1 MSADVV
7 PGPTD
12 PAASRAGQHGSNQ
25 GHAGRRA
32 GPDGGPLDAADHA
45 WVELTGGA
53 AEGGTVVIPLGQ
65 SFVNLDAEHPE
76 TESDETVWWYHQ
88 KCRGGNIRDYS
99 GRITY
104 VGGAEGQR
112 IREDLTAVIAK
123 LLKWATE
130 RDLTQDKDAA

>member
-1 MSADVV
+1 MPADVV

-12 PAASRAGQHGSNQ
+12 PATSRAGLHGSND
-25 GHAGRRA
+25 GPAGRRA
-32 GPDGGPLDAADHA
+32 APEGGPLDAADHA

-53 AEGGTVVIPLGQ
+53 AEGGAVVIPFRQ
-65 SFVNLDAEHPE
+65 SCINLDAQRPE
-76 TESDETVWWYHQ
+76 TAFNHPVWWYRQ
-88 KCRGGNIRDYS
+88 KRRGGNVQDCS

-123 LLKWATE
+123 LLTWAAE
-130 RDLTQDKDAA
+130 HDLPEGKDAA

>member
-12 PAASRAGQHGSNQ
+12 PAACPAGPCGSNR
-25 GHAGRRA
+25 GDVGRRVA
-32 GPDGGPLDAADHA
+32 HDGGRRDAADHA
-45 WVELTGGA
+45 WVGLTGGA
-53 AEGGTVVIPLGQ
+53 AEGGAVVIPFGQ
-65 SFVNLDAEHPE
+65 SFVNLDAHHPE
-76 TESDETVWWYHQ
+76 TGSDETVWWYHQ
-88 KCRGGNIRDYS
+88 KRRGGNIRDYS

-112 IREDLTAVIAK
+112 IREDLTAVLAK

-130 RDLTQDKDAA
+130 HDLPQDKDAA

>member
-12 PAASRAGQHGSNQ
+12 SAASRARPHGSNH
-25 GHAGRRA
+25 GPAGRRA
-32 GPDGGPLDAADHA
+32 APEGGPLDAADHA

-53 AEGGTVVIPLGQ
+53 AEGGAVVIPFGQ
-65 SFVNLDAEHPE
+65 SFIKLDAHHPE
-76 TESDETVWWYHQ
+76 ADSDDTVWWYHQ
-88 KCRGGNIRDYS
+88 KRRGGNIRDYS

-112 IREDLTAVIAK
+112 IRQDLTAVIAK
-123 LLKWATE
+123 LLIWATE
-130 RDLTQDKDAA
+130 HDLPQDKDAA